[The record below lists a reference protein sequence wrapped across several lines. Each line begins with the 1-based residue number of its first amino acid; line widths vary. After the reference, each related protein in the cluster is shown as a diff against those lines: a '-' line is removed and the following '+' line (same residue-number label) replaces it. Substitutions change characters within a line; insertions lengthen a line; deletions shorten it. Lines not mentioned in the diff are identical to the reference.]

1 MKQTKLYIGLVI
13 AVLMSACNNGDQ
25 LSDAYGNFE
34 AVDYTISSENSGKI
48 MALNLKEGDVFNEP
62 TLVGYIDTTQLYLK
76 KEQLKAQRKSIA
88 SGIQNIISRID
99 VYKEQLVLLQKDKQR
114 IDKMYADEAVSVKEV
129 DDINGNIQ
137 VVEKQIKSVQT
148 ENAKVLGDLENV
160 TRKIEALNDLIQ
172 KSKIFVP
179 KAATVLEKY
188 REPFEMVTAGT
199 PLFKLA
205 DLRTLELRVY
215 ISGHQLPNIKIGQ
228 KVEVLIDK
236 NESENQSLDGEIVW
250 ISSQSEFTPKIVQTK
265 EERVKLVYAVKVLVK
280 NDGRLKIGMP
290 GEIRIK

>member
-1 MKQTKLYIGLVI
+1 MRQTKLYIGLII
-13 AVLMSACNNGDQ
+13 AVLVSACNNGDQ

-34 AVDYTISSENSGKI
+34 AVDYTISAENSGKI
-48 MALNLKEGDVFNEP
+48 MGLNLKEGDVFNEP
-62 TLVGYIDTTQLYLK
+62 TLVGYIDTIQLYLK
-76 KEQLKAQRKSIA
+76 KEQLEAQRKSIA

-137 VVEKQIKSVQT
+137 LVEKQIKSVQT
-148 ENAKVLGDLENV
+148 ENAKVLGN
-160 TRKIEALNDLIQ
+160 IESLDRQIESINDLVA
-172 KSKIFVP
+172 KSKIMVP

-188 REPFEMVTAGT
+188 KEPFEMVNTAT

-205 DLRTLELRVY
+205 DLRSLDLRAY
-215 ISGHQLPNIKIGQ
+215 ISGDQLSSVRIGQ
-228 KVEVLIDK
+228 KVKVIIDK
-236 NESENQSLDGEIVW
+236 NTDENESLEGEITW
-250 ISSQSEFTPKIVQTK
+250 ISSQSEFTPKIIQTK
-265 EERVKLVYAVKVLVK
+265 QERVKLVYALKVRVV

-290 GEIRIK
+290 GEIRF

>member
-1 MKQTKLYIGLVI
+1 MRQIKLYIGLII
-13 AVLMSACNNGDQ
+13 AVLVSACSNGDQ

-34 AVDYTISSENSGKI
+34 AVDYMISAENSGKI
-48 MALNLKEGDVFNEP
+48 MGLNLKEGDVFNEP
-62 TLVGYIDTTQLYLK
+62 TLVGYIDTTQLFLK

-114 IDKMYADEAVSVKEV
+114 IDKMYADEAVSVKKV

-148 ENAKVLGDLENV
+148 ENAKVLGNV
-160 TRKIEALNDLIQ
+160 ESLDRQIESINDLIA
-172 KSKIFVP
+172 KSKIMVP

-188 REPFEMVTAGT
+188 KEPFEMVNAGT

-205 DLRTLELRVY
+205 DLRSLDLRAY
-215 ISGHQLPNIKIGQ
+215 ISGDQLSSVRIGQ
-228 KVEVLIDK
+228 KVKVIIDK
-236 NESENQSLDGEIVW
+236 NADENESLEGEITW
-250 ISSQSEFTPKIVQTK
+250 ISSQSEFTPKIIQTK
-265 EERVKLVYAVKVLVK
+265 QERVKLVYALKVRVV

-290 GEIRIK
+290 GEIRF

>member
-1 MKQTKLYIGLVI
+1 MRQIKLYIGLII
-13 AVLMSACNNGDQ
+13 AVLVSACNNGDQ

-34 AVDYTISSENSGKI
+34 AVDYTISAENSGKI
-48 MALNLKEGDVFNEP
+48 MDLNLKEGDVFYEP
-62 TLVGYIDTTQLYLK
+62 TLVGHIDTIQLYLK
-76 KEQLKAQRKSIA
+76 KEQLVAQRKSIA

-137 VVEKQIKSVQT
+137 VVEKQIKLVQT
-148 ENAKVLGDLENV
+148 ENAKVLGN
-160 TRKIEALNDLIQ
+160 IESLDRQTESINDLIA
-172 KSKIFVP
+172 KCKIMVP

-188 REPFEMVTAGT
+188 KEPFEMVNTGT

-205 DLRTLELRVY
+205 DLRSLDLRAY
-215 ISGHQLPNIKIGQ
+215 ISGDQLSSVRIGQ
-228 KVEVLIDK
+228 KVKVIIDK
-236 NESENQSLDGEIVW
+236 NADENESLEGEITW
-250 ISSQSEFTPKIVQTK
+250 ISSQSEFTPKIIQTK
-265 EERVKLVYAVKVLVK
+265 QERVKLVYALKVRVV

-290 GEIRIK
+290 GEIRF

>member
-1 MKQTKLYIGLVI
+1 
-13 AVLMSACNNGDQ
+13 MSACNNGDQ

-34 AVDYTISSENSGKI
+34 AVDYTISAENSGKI
-48 MALNLKEGDVFNEP
+48 MDLNLKEGDVFYEP
-62 TLVGYIDTTQLYLK
+62 TLVGYIDTIQLYLK
-76 KEQLKAQRKSIA
+76 KEQLVAQRKSIA

-148 ENAKVLGDLENV
+148 ENAKVLGN
-160 TRKIEALNDLIQ
+160 IESLDRQTESINDLIA
-172 KSKIFVP
+172 KCKIMVP

-188 REPFEMVTAGT
+188 KEPFEMVNTGT

-205 DLRTLELRVY
+205 DLRSLDLRAY
-215 ISGHQLPNIKIGQ
+215 ISGDQLSSVRIGQ
-228 KVEVLIDK
+228 KVKVIIDK
-236 NESENQSLDGEIVW
+236 NADENESLEGEITW
-250 ISSQSEFTPKIVQTK
+250 ISSQSEFTPKIIQTK
-265 EERVKLVYAVKVLVK
+265 QERVKLVYALKVKVV

-290 GEIRIK
+290 GEIRF

>member
-1 MKQTKLYIGLVI
+1 
-13 AVLMSACNNGDQ
+13 MSACNNGDQ

-114 IDKMYADEAVSVKEV
+114 IDKMFADKAVSIKEV
-129 DDINGNIQ
+129 DDINGSIQ

-148 ENAKVLGDLENV
+148 ENAKVLGS
-160 TRKIEALNDLIQ
+160 IESLDKQVESINDLIE
-172 KSKIFVP
+172 KSKIMVP

-188 REPFEMVTAGT
+188 KEPFEMVNTGT

-205 DLRTLELRVY
+205 DLRSLDLRVY
-215 ISGHQLPNIKIGQ
+215 ISGDQLPSVRIGQ
-228 KVEVLIDK
+228 KVKVIIDK
-236 NESENQSLDGEIVW
+236 NAEENESLEGEITW
-250 ISSQSEFTPKIVQTK
+250 ISSQSEFTPKIIQTK
-265 EERVKLVYAVKVLVK
+265 QERVKLVYALKVRVV

-290 GEIRIK
+290 GEIRF

>member
-1 MKQTKLYIGLVI
+1 MRQTKLYIGLII
-13 AVLMSACNNGDQ
+13 AVLVSACNNGDQ

-34 AVDYTISSENSGKI
+34 AVDYTISAENSGKI
-48 MALNLKEGDVFNEP
+48 MDLNLKEGDVFYEP
-62 TLVGYIDTTQLYLK
+62 TLVGYIDTIQLYLK
-76 KEQLKAQRKSIA
+76 KEQLVAQRKSIA

-148 ENAKVLGDLENV
+148 ENAKVLGN
-160 TRKIEALNDLIQ
+160 IESLDRQTESINDLIA
-172 KSKIFVP
+172 KCKIMVP

-188 REPFEMVTAGT
+188 KEPFEMVNTGT

-205 DLRTLELRVY
+205 DLRSLDLRAY
-215 ISGHQLPNIKIGQ
+215 ISGDQLSSVRIGQ
-228 KVEVLIDK
+228 KVKVIIDK
-236 NESENQSLDGEIVW
+236 NADENESLEGEITW
-250 ISSQSEFTPKIVQTK
+250 ISSQSEFTPKIIQTK
-265 EERVKLVYAVKVLVK
+265 QERVKLVYALKVKVV

-290 GEIRIK
+290 GEIRF

>member
-1 MKQTKLYIGLVI
+1 MRQIKLYIGLII
-13 AVLMSACNNGDQ
+13 AMLVSACNNGDQ

-34 AVDYTISSENSGKI
+34 AVDYMISAENSGKI
-48 MALNLKEGDVFNEP
+48 MGLNLKEGDVFNEP
-62 TLVGYIDTTQLYLK
+62 TLVGYIDTTQLFLK

-137 VVEKQIKSVQT
+137 VVEKQIKSVQS
-148 ENAKVLGDLENV
+148 ENAKVLGN
-160 TRKIEALNDLIQ
+160 IESLDRQIESINDLIA
-172 KSKIFVP
+172 KSKIMVP

-188 REPFEMVTAGT
+188 KEPFEMVNAGT

-205 DLRTLELRVY
+205 DLRSLDLRAY
-215 ISGHQLPNIKIGQ
+215 ISGDQLSSVRIGQ
-228 KVEVLIDK
+228 KVKVIIDK
-236 NESENQSLDGEIVW
+236 NADENESLEGEIIW
-250 ISSQSEFTPKIVQTK
+250 ISSQSEFTPKIIQTK
-265 EERVKLVYAVKVLVK
+265 QERVKLVYALKVRVV

-290 GEIRIK
+290 GEIRF

>member
-1 MKQTKLYIGLVI
+1 MRQIKLYIGLII
-13 AVLMSACNNGDQ
+13 AVLVSACSNGDQ

-34 AVDYTISSENSGKI
+34 AVDYMISAENSGKI
-48 MALNLKEGDVFNEP
+48 MGLNLKEGDVFNEP
-62 TLVGYIDTTQLYLK
+62 TLVGYIDTTQLFLK

-114 IDKMYADEAVSVKEV
+114 IDKMYADEAVSVKKV
-129 DDINGNIQ
+129 DNINGNIQ

-148 ENAKVLGDLENV
+148 ENAKVLGNV
-160 TRKIEALNDLIQ
+160 ESLDRQIESINDLIA
-172 KSKIFVP
+172 KSKIMVP

-188 REPFEMVTAGT
+188 KEPFEMVNAGT

-205 DLRTLELRVY
+205 DLRSLDLRAY
-215 ISGHQLPNIKIGQ
+215 ISGDQLSSVRIGQ
-228 KVEVLIDK
+228 KVKVIIDK
-236 NESENQSLDGEIVW
+236 NADENESLEGEITW
-250 ISSQSEFTPKIVQTK
+250 ISSQSEFTPKIIQTK
-265 EERVKLVYAVKVLVK
+265 QERVKLVYALKVRVV

-290 GEIRIK
+290 GEIRF